1 MEDYQRDFFDLA
13 ISSGAL
19 RFGEFTLKSGRV
31 SPYFFNVGE
40 ISSGERLSQLGDA
53 YAAAIGRSGLQPDVL
68 FGPAYKGIPIAT
80 ATGIAMHRAGQGN
93 PGVAFDRKEVK
104 DHGEGGWLV
113 GASLEGRVL
122 VLDDVVT
129 DGAAKRGAA
138 EQIRSTAGTLIGVVV
153 ALDRQER
160 GATQRSAVT
169 ELAEDLQ
176 VPVVAVVTLADLLVF
191 LEERGRGQEQAS
203 VRQYQDQYGA

>member
-40 ISSGERLSQLGDA
+40 ISSGARLGQLGAA
-53 YAAAIGRSGLQPDVL
+53 YAAAIQRAGLQPDVL

-80 ATGIAMHRAGQGN
+80 ATGIAMHQAGMGN
-93 PGVAFDRKEVK
+93 PGVTFDRKEVK

-113 GASLEGRVL
+113 GAPLAGDVL

-138 EQIRSTAGTLIGVVV
+138 EQIRSTSGTLIGVVV

-160 GATQRSAVT
+160 GNTENSAVW
-169 ELAEDLQ
+169 ELSNDLQ
-176 VPVVAVVTLADLLVF
+176 VPVVAVVTLADLLEY
-191 LEERGRGQEQAS
+191 LNERGRTDELRSVQAY
-203 VRQYQDQYGA
+203 RDQYGA